1 MTQFQF
7 DMICSILQSG
17 APALAN
23 ELIGAL
29 STVIKEANA
38 VAEENAALKAELE
51 RRDANCEEP
60 CACDEKCS
68 CCDEKACEAVEG

>member
-7 DMICSILQSG
+7 DMICSIINSG

-29 STVIKEANA
+29 SNMVSTANQI
-38 VAEENAALKAELE
+38 AEENAKLKAELE
-51 RRDANCEEP
+51 RRDADCEEP
-60 CACDEKCS
+60 CKCEGKCS
-68 CCDEKACEAVEG
+68 SCDDKACEAVEG